1 MGYIQDLEIRTSIC
15 TACGA
20 CKKRKQPL
28 VGQGLFGSPIMVVF
42 DMPNSADDKKGELL
56 QGRRGK
62 QLIRALKMSKLNT
75 DKLYYAPVMKCYP
88 ARATDKQKEIY
99 YPAKCRPYIQEQIK
113 IAKPAGIILV
123 GQTALRWVLLEGSH
137 DSADDFK
144 KWIGRIC
151 TRQDTYGDI
160 KFLTIEDPNDIGV
173 GWEADKRHAA
183 LTSAIHTLRNYITAK
198 IKREN
203 VPLLE
208 IHRVSTFSRTRIQ
221 MSSLLDEN
229 DIIDV

>member
-1 MGYIQDLEIRTSIC
+1 MSYLQDLQIRASLC

-28 VGQGLFGSPIMVVF
+28 VGKGLFGSPIMVVL
-42 DMPNSADDKKGELL
+42 DAPTSADDKKGELL

-62 QLIRALKMSKLNT
+62 QLIRALKMSKLNP
-75 DKLYYAPVMKCYP
+75 DKLYYAPVSKCYP

-99 YPAKCRPYIQEQIK
+99 YPARCRPYIQEQIK
-113 IAKPAGIILV
+113 ISKPTGIILV
-123 GQTALRWVLLEGSH
+123 GQTALRWVLLEGSY

-160 KFLTIEDPNDIGV
+160 KFLVIEDPNEIES

-183 LTSAIHTLRNYITAK
+183 LTSSIHTLRNYVSAM

-208 IHRVSTFSRTRIQ
+208 IHRVSTFNRTRI
-221 MSSLLDEN
+221 STKSLLDDN